1 MKLTIG
7 NMHTSFTKR
16 AGWPDLANGPLFA
29 AISRTS
35 FCAKDCRGW
44 AIVKNRT
51 RVSEISSSSYY
62 CKSPLS
68 ETTVTYMIQT
78 LQEAS

>member
-35 FCAKDCRGW
+35 FCAKEKGNAQIMR
-44 AIVKNRT
+44 
-51 RVSEISSSSYY
+51 
-62 CKSPLS
+62 
-68 ETTVTYMIQT
+68 ETYLIDPVWDNLNLKIKRD
-78 LQEAS
+78 